1 MNIESNVAPALRSAQ
16 RRHRLR
22 IVIVLLLLS
31 GVLGA
36 ASSRFY
42 WHQQLYHFV
51 LQTWGGPAVVKP
63 GLWLPGFT
71 PDVVAKPI
79 EGIVEDLSG
88 ITYDYDHDRL
98 LAITNGGVMQIVALD
113 RAGNVLERYPL
124 EGFDDTEGLAY
135 MGNGRV
141 VVSEEGD
148 QRLTFIQLP
157 EKSATLRKGT
167 EPFITVGVNLSTNNK
182 GFEGVTYD
190 PVGDRLFA
198 IKERDPRQL
207 YEIDGVSKSLNG
219 NLSINLIDRTEWVN
233 HSVFGRDLAD
243 AYYDPGTGHLVLL
256 SEQSKLLIELDK
268 EGRFVSYKSLLEGV
282 KDYFSPKVYPEGV
295 TMDAQGHLYV
305 VAEPNL
311 FYSFSRKP

>member
-1 MNIESNVAPALRSAQ
+1 MNVELGVALVLRKAQ

-22 IVIVLLLLS
+22 IVILVLLTL

-36 ASSRFY
+36 ASSRFF

-51 LQTWGGPAVVKP
+51 LQTWGSSAEVKP
-63 GLWLPGFT
+63 GLWLPGFM
-71 PDVVAKPI
+71 PDVVAKPL
-79 EGIVEDLSG
+79 EGIEDNLSG
-88 ITYDYDHDRL
+88 ITYDYDLDRL
-98 LAITNGGVMQIVALD
+98 LAITNGGELQIVALD
-113 RAGNVLERYPL
+113 RTGNVLERYPL

-141 VVSEEGD
+141 VVTEEGD

-157 EKSATLRKGT
+157 EKSATLRKGA
-167 EPFITVGVNLSTNNK
+167 EPFLTVGVNLSTNNK

-190 PVGDRLFA
+190 PVGDRLFV

-207 YEIDGVSKSLNG
+207 YEIGGVSKSLNG
-219 NLSINLIDRTEWVN
+219 HLSINLIDRTEWVN
-233 HSVFGRDLAD
+233 QSVFGRDLAD

-282 KDYFSPKVYPEGV
+282 KDFFSSKVNPEGV

>member
-1 MNIESNVAPALRSAQ
+1 MIFESSTALLVQKAQ
-16 RRHRLR
+16 RRRRLR
-22 IVIVLLLLS
+22 LSIVVLLLL
-31 GVLGA
+31 GLLGA

-51 LQTWGGPAVVKP
+51 HQTWGSASHAP
-63 GLWLPGFT
+63 GLWLPGFM
-71 PDVVAKPI
+71 PDVVAKPV

-98 LAITNGGVMQIVALD
+98 LAITNGGLMQIVALD
-113 RAGNVLERYPL
+113 RAGNVLERYLL

-157 EKSATLRKGT
+157 EKSATIRKGA

-190 PVGDRLFA
+190 PVGDRLFV

-233 HSVFGRDLAD
+233 RSVFGRDLAD
-243 AYYDPGTGHLVLL
+243 AYYDPSTGHLIML

-268 EGRFVSYKSLLEGV
+268 DGRFVSYKSLLEGV
-282 KDYFSPKVYPEGV
+282 QDFFSPKVHPEGV

-311 FYSFSRKP
+311 FYSFTHKP

>member
-1 MNIESNVAPALRSAQ
+1 MNIQVNPALVLRKPK
-16 RRHRLR
+16 RRHGLR
-22 IVIVLLLLS
+22 IVISVLLL
-31 GVLGA
+31 GVLGTI
-36 ASSRFY
+36 SSRFY
-42 WHQQLYHFV
+42 WHQQLFHSV
-51 LQTWGGPAVVKP
+51 AQIWRGGSQAT
-63 GLWLPGFT
+63 GLWLPGFV
-71 PDVVAKPI
+71 PDVVAKPV
-79 EGIVEDLSG
+79 EGIEEDISG

-98 LAITNGGVMQIVALD
+98 LTITNGGLMQIVALD
-113 RAGNVLERYPL
+113 RAGNVLERYLL

-141 VVSEEGD
+141 VVTEEGD

-157 EKSATLRKGT
+157 EKSATIRKGAD
-167 EPFITVGVNLSTNNK
+167 PFITVGINLSTNNK

-190 PVGDRLFA
+190 PVTDRLFV

-219 NLSINLIDRTEWVN
+219 NLSINLIDRTDWVN
-233 HSVFGRDLAD
+233 HEFFGRDIAD
-243 AYYDPGTGHLVLL
+243 AYYDPGTGHLIML

-282 KDYFSPKVYPEGV
+282 KDFFSSKSHPEGV

-305 VAEPNL
+305 VSEPNL
-311 FYSFSRKP
+311 FYSFTRKP

>member
-1 MNIESNVAPALRSAQ
+1 
-16 RRHRLR
+16 
-22 IVIVLLLLS
+22 
-31 GVLGA
+31 VLGT

-42 WHQQLYHFV
+42 WHQQLYHSV
-51 LQTWGGPAVVKP
+51 LQTWGSASQAT
-63 GLWLPGFT
+63 GLWLPGFV

-79 EGIVEDLSG
+79 EGIEEDLSG

-141 VVSEEGD
+141 VVSEEVD

-157 EKSATLRKGT
+157 EKSATIRKRA
-167 EPFITVGVNLSTNNK
+167 EPFITVGVNLSTHNK

-190 PVGDRLFA
+190 PAGDRLFV

-207 YEIDGVSKSLNG
+207 YEIGGVSQSLNG

-243 AYYDPGTGHLVLL
+243 AYYDPGTGHLILL

-282 KDYFSPKVYPEGV
+282 KDFFSPKVHPEGV

>member
-1 MNIESNVAPALRSAQ
+1 MNIELSAALGLRRPQ

-22 IVIVLLLLS
+22 IFIFVFLLL
-31 GVLGA
+31 GVFGTI
-36 ASSRFY
+36 SSRFY
-42 WHQQLYHFV
+42 WHQQLYHSV
-51 LQTWGGPAVVKP
+51 LQTWSSASQAT
-63 GLWLPGFT
+63 GLWLPGFV

-79 EGIVEDLSG
+79 EGIEEDISG

-98 LAITNGGVMQIVALD
+98 LTITNGGLMQIVALD

-157 EKSATLRKGT
+157 EKSATVRKGA

-207 YEIDGVSKSLNG
+207 YEIGGVSKSLNG

-233 HSVFGRDLAD
+233 HSFFGRDIAD

-282 KDYFSPKVYPEGV
+282 KDFFSPNVHPEGV

-311 FYSFSRKP
+311 FYSFMRKP

>member
-1 MNIESNVAPALRSAQ
+1 MIFESGATVLVQRALR
-16 RRHRLR
+16 RRRLR
-22 IVIVLLLLS
+22 ISIFVLLALGL
-31 GVLGA
+31 LGA
-36 ASSRFY
+36 ASSRFS
-42 WHQQLYHFV
+42 WHQQLYHAAV
-51 LQTWGGPAVVKP
+51 QSWGSSSHAP
-63 GLWLPGFT
+63 GLWLPGFV
-71 PDVVAKPI
+71 PDVVAKPVD
-79 EGIVEDLSG
+79 GVLEDLSG
-88 ITYDYDHDRL
+88 ITYDWDHDRL
-98 LAITNGGVMQIVALD
+98 LAITNGGLMQIVALD
-113 RAGNVLERYPL
+113 RAGNVLERYLL

-141 VVSEEGD
+141 VVAEEGD

-157 EKSATLRKGT
+157 EKSATLRKGA

-190 PVGDRLFA
+190 PAGDRLFV

-207 YEIDGVSKSLNG
+207 YEIGGVSKSLNG
-219 NLSINLIDRTEWVN
+219 NLSINLVDRTEWVN

-282 KDYFSPKVYPEGV
+282 KDFFSPKVHPEGV

-311 FYSFSRKP
+311 FYSFNRKP